1 MLQLAGPF
9 ILATMT
15 LKSATLLAL
24 IGTLLVTIL
33 VSVHFFDT
41 IVGVSRGIIPA
52 MALLPCVVY
61 FFAGIALSAFFWV
74 FNRSQ
79 G

>member
-1 MLQLAGPF
+1 
-9 ILATMT
+9 MT
-15 LKSATLLAL
+15 LKKASFLAM

-33 VSVHFFDT
+33 VAVHFFDT
-41 IVGVSRGIIPA
+41 IVGVSRGIVPA
-52 MALLPCVVY
+52 MALVPCVVY
-61 FFAGIALSAFFWV
+61 FFAGIAVTAFFWA